1 MFTLWQ
7 FLAAVSLGALHSL
20 EPGHGK
26 AIMGAYLA
34 GSRATW
40 RSAAALGL
48 SAALAHCT
56 SVILLALGLH
66 GTMYV
71 ISRQGGAAALPW
83 EKVLQQ
89 GSGLLICLLGLYMLQ
104 RSRRPPATPACTCST
119 CRSTAPGRDKGAA
132 LVGLA
137 TGLLPCPSAV
147 SVLLLGLSSGTPG
160 PGLLYVGAFGLG
172 SALALTATG
181 LLFIALGQSLHRR
194 GAALSRI
201 FGVLS
206 GLLVLGL
213 GVYTV
218 WGGRH

>member
-7 FLAAVSLGALHSL
+7 FLAAAALGALHAL

-40 RSAAALGL
+40 RDAVLLGLTAALT
-48 SAALAHCT
+48 HCA
-56 SVILLALGLH
+56 SVVLLALGLH

-71 ISRQGGAAALPW
+71 LSRQSGASAIPW

-89 GSGLLICLLGLYMLQ
+89 GSGLLICLLGLHML
-104 RSRRPPATPACTCST
+104 RRAWHLNIPSCSCAACAGTPPARD
-119 CRSTAPGRDKGAA
+119 RSAA
-132 LVGLA
+132 LVGMA

-172 SALALTATG
+172 SALALMATG

-194 GAALSRI
+194 GLGLSRV

-218 WGGRH
+218 LGG